1 MFCFL
6 KSVWG
11 GEGGGG
17 AENGGDAK
25 VEVGKKK
32 GKQGRNQQIIFDLI
46 NFFPSFFFLH
56 IVSGSSLRCIAK
68 NASSSPSSNAA

>member
-1 MFCFL
+1 MCGGGR
-6 KSVWG
+6 G
-11 GEGGGG
+11 GEGRK
-17 AENGGDAK
+17 NGGDAK

-32 GKQGRNQQIIFDLI
+32 GKQGRNQQIIFDLDLI